1 MIASQV
7 IHEIFALYEACGHR
21 RYGEDVTELQH
32 ALQCAMFAKRAGE
45 PAHMIAACLLHD
57 YGHLLHDL
65 GEDIAEQGVN
75 AAHEALGANYLTQF
89 FIPEVVEPIRL
100 HVAAKRYRCWRQPR
114 YLKGLSEASQ
124 RSLQLQ
130 GGVMTEAEA
139 SEFVRNPYSEAA
151 VWLRHYD
158 DAAKVK
164 DFVTPKLET
173 YRTMLEAFVRI

>member
-1 MIASQV
+1 MVAAQI
-7 IHEIFALYEACGHR
+7 INEIFVLYETRGHR

-32 ALQCAMFAKRAGE
+32 ALQCALFAKRAGE
-45 PAHMIAACLLHD
+45 PAHMVAACLLHD

-65 GEDIAEQGVN
+65 GEDIAEHGVD
-75 AAHEALGANYLTQF
+75 AQHEELGANHLAQF

-100 HVAAKRYRCWRQPR
+100 HVAAKRFRCWRQPK
-114 YLKGLSEASQ
+114 YYDGLSEASQ

-130 GGVMTEAEA
+130 GGVMTEAQA
-139 SEFVRNPYSEAA
+139 AEFIRHPYSEAA
-151 VWLRHYD
+151 MWLRHYD

-173 YRTMLEAFVRI
+173 YRTLLEAFVRI

>member
-1 MIASQV
+1 MVATQV
-7 IHEIFALYEACGHR
+7 IHEIFALYEARGHR

-45 PAHMIAACLLHD
+45 PGHMIAACLLHD

-65 GEDIAEQGVN
+65 GEAIAEHGVD
-75 AAHEALGANYLTQF
+75 ARHEELGAQHLAKF
-89 FIPEVVEPIRL
+89 LLPEVVEPIRL
-100 HVAAKRYRCWRQPR
+100 HVAAKRYRCWRQPK
-114 YLKGLSEASQ
+114 YFDGLSAASQ

-139 SEFVRNPYSEAA
+139 AEFVHNRYSDAA

-164 DFVTPKLET
+164 DLDTPPLES
-173 YRTMLEAFVRI
+173 YRTLLEAFVCI